1 MVPMTAPPMMP
12 DDIEDDEIEDFG
24 QIDDEDEDSS
34 CYDLTGMSEKLQS
47 IPKETIQ
54 VTPKEV
60 VLPPVNS
67 GAPDQNG
74 FTKFESIPP
83 NEFTNFENIS
93 PGLNSTELRV
103 EQLPPD
109 GKSDHDEN
117 DEIPNSLNSEIH
129 IPNSLNNKIHIPT
142 NTISSIEPTNDEPKT
157 AFDTAN
163 SIDVE
168 LNSTVEPNNF

>member
-1 MVPMTAPPMMP
+1 
-12 DDIEDDEIEDFG
+12 
-24 QIDDEDEDSS
+24 
-34 CYDLTGMSEKLQS
+34 MSEKLQS

-74 FTKFESIPP
+74 FTNFENIPP
-83 NEFTNFENIS
+83 NEFTNFENI
-93 PGLNSTELRV
+93 PTGLNSTELRG

-117 DEIPNSLNSEIH
+117 DEIPNTLNSEFH

-142 NTISSIEPTNDEPKT
+142 KMYS
-157 AFDTAN
+157 
-163 SIDVE
+163 
-168 LNSTVEPNNF
+168 L